1 MLGLVVFS
9 PLFAHMNRR
18 LAEPPP
24 VAPASRLPGK
34 SLQVASVFWLLAGWE
49 RSADF
54 ELALDDWA
62 EFGLSRFSAS
72 RGLDILAGA
81 GLVSAVRRPGRAP
94 IVSILDP
101 AD

>member
-1 MLGLVVFS
+1 MAIGAVC
-9 PLFAHMNRR
+9 
-18 LAEPPP
+18 
-24 VAPASRLPGK
+24 
-34 SLQVASVFWLLAGWE
+34 WLLAGWE

-54 ELALDDWA
+54 ELSLEGWGDL
-62 EFGLSRFSAS
+62 GLSRFSAS

-101 AD
+101 AGRLDPIRHRAGVGPKRGASESVG